1 MLINSPSRILA
12 QSISQKSTVKRRKN
26 VHFWSPDVNQN
37 FWWVVMWPVVLSF
50 YCRFSVNS
58 FESWW
63 WLWSILKM
71 TRLAAK
77 LYRCQKRESQSVQ
90 SVKTN
95 VTSCGSWWHDHFIRN
110 ANWYLVIELFNYVT
124 SASADWHM
132 SLIKLSSSLSSHWQM
147 QINALDNSISHRL
160 L

>member
-1 MLINSPSRILA
+1 MMI
-12 QSISQKSTVKRRKN
+12 
-26 VHFWSPDVNQN
+26 
-37 FWWVVMWPVVLSF
+37 M
-50 YCRFSVNS
+50 
-58 FESWW
+58 
-63 WLWSILKM
+63 SILKM

-77 LYRCQKRESQSVQ
+77 LYRCQRWSEEREY
-90 SVKTN
+90 VKTN
-95 VTSCGSWWHDHFIRN
+95 VTSCDSWWHDHFIRN

-160 L
+160 LY